1 MSALFHPCPFP
12 SIKSSAEKREISYF
26 SLELQC
32 FFPGS
37 EEGLPNARGD
47 VDIRAMGMVLSPKV
61 NPVEVLFMHRACLR
75 MSYLPSLGV
84 VSEADSLSFALFGHG
99 CFSGSALLASK
110 HRGKF

>member
-1 MSALFHPCPFP
+1 MPCSIPAPSLLSRALLRRGRLVIFHWNFN
-12 SIKSSAEKREISYF
+12 
-26 SLELQC
+26 
-32 FFPGS
+32 FFLPGS

-47 VDIRAMGMVLSPKV
+47 VDVRAMGMVLSPKV

-75 MSYLPSLGV
+75 MSYLPSLGL

-110 HRGKF
+110 YRGGF

>member
-47 VDIRAMGMVLSPKV
+47 VDVRAMGMVLSPKV
-61 NPVEVLFMHRACLR
+61 KPCRSIIHAQSLSENVLFAFIR
-75 MSYLPSLGV
+75 
-84 VSEADSLSFALFGHG
+84 VS
-99 CFSGSALLASK
+99 
-110 HRGKF
+110 